1 MALFSVTALVDL
13 VCEGIVQDIPGS
25 SSGGSQ
31 KTESSEAKRVFQL
44 SRGFTHPRVVR
55 LECVNGTLK
64 DIPHPERVGQVA
76 QIPGVLKI
84 QMIEP

>member
-1 MALFSVTALVDL
+1 MALFTVTALVDL
-13 VCEGIVQDIPGS
+13 VCEGIVRDNPGS
-25 SSGGSQ
+25 SSGGAAQ
-31 KTESSEAKRVFQL
+31 GESSEAKRVFRL
-44 SRGFTHPRVVR
+44 SRGYTHPRVVR
-55 LECVNGTLK
+55 LECINGTVR